1 MQEKHPFG
9 VFIPKHAKYLILG
22 SFPGKPDKINN
33 WFYGSPRN
41 QFWPILEAVYKQKL
55 GTIHQKQYLLIKL
68 HFAITD
74 VILSCVRLKGT
85 NSDMNL
91 TSITYNT
98 KAVERILAE
107 NNIKKIF
114 LTSRFSEKIFGR
126 EFKSVISLYP
136 EVKLITLPSPSPRY
150 AILSLSDKIKKYQEI
165 FPKS

>member
-1 MQEKHPFG
+1 
-9 VFIPKHAKYLILG
+9 
-22 SFPGKPDKINN
+22 
-33 WFYGSPRN
+33 
-41 QFWPILEAVYKQKL
+41 
-55 GTIHQKQYLLIKL
+55 
-68 HFAITD
+68 
-74 VILSCVRLKGT
+74 
-85 NSDMNL
+85 MNL